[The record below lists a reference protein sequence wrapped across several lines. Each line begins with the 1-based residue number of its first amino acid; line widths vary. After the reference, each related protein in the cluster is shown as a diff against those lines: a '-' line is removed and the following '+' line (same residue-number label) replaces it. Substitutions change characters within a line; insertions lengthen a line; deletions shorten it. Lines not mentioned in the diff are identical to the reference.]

1 MIDAISPQG
10 KYMYVHGGH
19 ASNYINGYSGAQG
32 VGNVRFNTTNQ
43 RLEVFDGNNWMALQM
58 STAMIGLNPEAESL
72 LDWAKKKREEEET
85 WQKLAQENK
94 AVEIALHNLHQAQE
108 QLNITA
114 KLVRE
119 HDTTTTS

>member
-10 KYMYVHGGH
+10 KYMYVHGGN
-19 ASNYINGYSGAQG
+19 ASTYVNGFSGAQG

-58 STAMIGLNPEAESL
+58 STAMVGLNPEAESL

-85 WQKLAQENK
+85 WNKLAQENK
-94 AVEIALHNLHQAQE
+94 AVEIALHNLHQAKE

>member
-10 KYMYVHGGH
+10 KYMYVHGGN

>member
-10 KYMYVHGGH
+10 KYMYVHGGN
-19 ASNYINGYSGAQG
+19 ASNYITGYSGAQG

-58 STAMIGLNPEAESL
+58 STAMVGLNPEAESL

-85 WQKLAQENK
+85 WNKLAQENK
-94 AVEIALHNLHQAQE
+94 AVEIALHNLHQAKE